1 MSESRRWDAVVIG
14 GGPAGSTA
22 AALLAGSGFG
32 VLVLEKE
39 HFPRFHIGES
49 LLPAAVLAQQLLG
62 LAPNRDVFAFKRG
75 AQFVDEVGGRVACFD
90 FAEAL
95 PGPPRHAYH
104 VERPR
109 FDALLLER
117 AAELGAVVRQG
128 VRVRTVEWS
137 DQQVLVR
144 SDAGL
149 ERARYVIDA
158 TGQDRLLARQAQ
170 AIEPYRHFGKAASFM
185 HFEGIP
191 AATVE
196 EFGPGN
202 DIRVMM
208 IAQGWA
214 WVIPLP
220 NQRLSVGVVSREPGI
235 AQDDVLH
242 YVESSPL
249 LSRWTRGAARSQ
261 RRLIGN
267 FSYRNTRSYGSRY
280 ACIGDSACF
289 IDPVFSSG
297 VSLAMLGAQELVRR
311 LAPALHAGTE
321 SDPDLNRADASQMQ
335 RAYETFAALVYRFY
349 NTRFVDNFLMR
360 APADGELR
368 ASVTSVLAG
377 DVLRPDNPF
386 RDMLL
391 ASRKNPARQPGA
403 EKMAG
408 EC

>member
-1 MSESRRWDAVVIG
+1 MRDWDAVVIG

-22 AALLAGSGFG
+22 SGLLAARGYN

-49 LLPAAVLAQQLLG
+49 LLPAAVEVQRSLG
-62 LAPNRDVFAFKRG
+62 IEPRPDVFNFKRG
-75 AQFVDEVGGRVACFD
+75 AQFVDETNGRVACFD
-90 FAEAL
+90 FNEAL
-95 PGPPRHAYH
+95 PGPPRFAYH

-117 AAELGAVVRQG
+117 AAQLGAEVRHG
-128 VRVRTVEWS
+128 VRAQRVEIEHAAALVHS
-137 DQQVLVR
+137 DVG
-144 SDAGL
+144 AF
-149 ERARYVIDA
+149 RARYVIDA
-158 TGQDRLLARQAQ
+158 TGQDRLLARQAH
-170 AIEPYRHFGKAASFM
+170 AVEPFRHFGKAASFM
-185 HFEGIP
+185 HFDGID

-196 EFGPGN
+196 EFAPGN

-208 IAQGWA
+208 IEVGWA

-220 NQRLSVGVVSREPGI
+220 NRRLSVGVVSRSPGI
-235 AQDDVLH
+235 ANDDVLR

-249 LSRWTRGAARSQ
+249 LSRWTHGAERSQ

-267 FSYRNTRSYGSRY
+267 FSYRNRRSHGSRF
-280 ACIGDSACF
+280 ACIGDAACF

-297 VSLAMLGAQELVRR
+297 VSLAMLGAQQLVGR
-311 LAPALHAGTE
+311 LAPAFQAGRE
-321 SDPDLNRADASQMQ
+321 ADPELNAAAETKMQLGYDSFAS
-335 RAYETFAALVYRFY
+335 LVYRFY
-349 NTRFVDNFLMR
+349 NTRFVDNFLMG
-360 APADGELR
+360 APSDGALR
-368 ASVTSVLAG
+368 PSVTSVLAG

-391 ASRKNPARQPGA
+391 ASRINPQRRAAAA
-403 EKMAG
+403 ESKQAS